1 MSATIEVKQKVTQIT
16 KHATMKLESLVLG
29 QLSIKL
35 HRIFMGKKSF
45 KKTDTNTDTHPQ
57 L

>member
-35 HRIFMGKKSF
+35 HRIFMGKKSL